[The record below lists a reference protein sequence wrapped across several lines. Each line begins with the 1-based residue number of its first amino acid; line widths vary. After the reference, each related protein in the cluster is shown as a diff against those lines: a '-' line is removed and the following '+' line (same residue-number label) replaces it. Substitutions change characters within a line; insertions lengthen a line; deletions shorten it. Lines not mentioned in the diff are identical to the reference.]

1 MDWSA
6 IFRALGKMLVGLG
19 LIALIAWL
27 GDALAL
33 YVKKHQYGTVQ
44 VNRYYVVAEKYGK
57 YDYSIAPPVLE
68 RCVYA
73 LFPHEGSQP
82 CWYLEKHQLR
92 LIRIGS

>member
-1 MDWSA
+1 MKRILRKSA
-6 IFRALGKMLVGLG
+6 AVLLLV
-19 LIALIAWL
+19 A
-27 GDALAL
+27 ALAYGADSLVL
-33 YVKKHQYGTVQ
+33 YVSKHQYGTIQ
-44 VNRYYVVAEKYGK
+44 VNRFYVVAEKYDK

-73 LFPHEGSQP
+73 LFPHSGSQP

>member
-1 MDWSA
+1 MGR
-6 IFRALGKMLVGLG
+6 ILLKTVIGLVL
-19 LIALIAWL
+19 LA
-27 GDALAL
+27 ALAYGGDGLVL
-33 YVKKHQYGTVQ
+33 YISKHQFGTVLI
-44 VNRYYVVAEKYGK
+44 NRYYVVAEKYGK

-73 LFPHEGSQP
+73 LFPHSGSQP